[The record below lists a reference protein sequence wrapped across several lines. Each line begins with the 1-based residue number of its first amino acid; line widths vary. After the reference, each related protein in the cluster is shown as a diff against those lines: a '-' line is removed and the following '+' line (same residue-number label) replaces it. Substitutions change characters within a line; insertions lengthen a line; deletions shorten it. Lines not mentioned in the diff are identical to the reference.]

1 MLPISSIARVIVNT
15 VRSSASPAAFDTGLM
30 LARKTDFEETERL
43 FSYGSAQEAET
54 GLLAAGFAQG
64 SVVVKSAIKY
74 FAVSPAPSRL
84 LVSCYPSSE
93 NLIQALGAALDQNI
107 PFYGVMAA
115 NDSAPA
121 AQDAADFVTY
131 IEGLEQPAVLFL
143 ASGAMGSGSVI
154 NLLNQGNHKRALV
167 IYSPDLSD
175 AGAVMGLA
183 MGLELSHRNGAFALC
198 YKNLQGVRPCS
209 APASV
214 IQQLEGL
221 NSNVYV
227 QRGSS
232 HLGLELGSVMSGERY
247 DEVLYMDKIAKDL
260 QDAAVTLIADNPDK
274 LPQTDDATAQFIN
287 RFSSILIGY
296 TNRGILASAVWRGPD
311 TGPLRT
317 GDLVENGFLLWA
329 DSYDLQ
335 SDADRA
341 AHKAMPVQCAL
352 TLAGSIE
359 SIVITVNVQL

>member
-30 LARKTDFEETERL
+30 LVRKTDFDETQRL

-93 NLIQALGAALDQNI
+93 NLIQALGVALDQNI

-121 AQDAADFVTY
+121 AQDVVDFVTY
-131 IEGLEQPAVLFL
+131 IEGLEQPAVFFL

-198 YKNLQGVRPCS
+198 YKNLPGVRPCS

-214 IQQLEGL
+214 IQQLESL
-221 NSNVYV
+221 NANVYV

-232 HLGLELGSVMSGERY
+232 HLGLELGSMMS
-247 DEVLYMDKIAKDL
+247 
-260 QDAAVTLIADNPDK
+260 
-274 LPQTDDATAQFIN
+274 N

-296 TNRGILASAVWRGPD
+296 TDRGILASAVWRGPD